1 LFSLQHLADFL
12 QGELVLKDT
21 KTESISSISSIENA
35 TKNQL
40 AYISKKK
47 LLPSLKTTTA
57 GVVILNKDFVADCPV
72 NAIIVDNPALTF
84 AKVSHK
90 FKTKTVLPKAIH
102 SSCIIAKSANISP
115 DVNIG
120 AFCCIGENVT
130 IASGVTIQSHTSIA
144 DNVHIDKGCYFH
156 PNITI
161 AEGVKIGSNT
171 ILHSGCVI
179 GSDGFGNEMDSNQKW
194 HKIAQVGSVQI
205 GNNVEIGAN
214 TTIDRGAINDTII
227 SDGVRIDNLVHIA
240 HNVQIGQNCAIA
252 ACVAIAGSTILGNSV
267 LIGGNAA
274 IADHLNITDNVI
286 ITGLTAIDK
295 DITRSDTYT
304 GFMPAVPHSQWLRLS
319 IIWRR
324 KVAKITRFFQKQF
337 QKD

>member
-12 QGELVLKDT
+12 QGELVLKNT
-21 KTESISSISSIENA
+21 KIESISSINSIENA
-35 TKNQL
+35 TQKQL

-47 LLPSLKTTTA
+47 LLSNLKTTTA
-57 GVVILNKDFVADCPV
+57 GVVILNKDFVIDCPT
-72 NAIIVDNPALTF
+72 NAIIVDNPALAF

-90 FKTKTVLPKAIH
+90 FKTQTTLPNTIH
-102 SSCIIAKSANISP
+102 SSCVIAKSANIAS

-130 IASGVTIQSHTSIA
+130 IASGVIIQSHTTIE
-144 DNVHIDKGCYFH
+144 DGVHIGKNCYFH
-156 PNITI
+156 PNITLI
-161 AEGVKIGSNT
+161 KDVKIGDNCV
-171 ILHSGCVI
+171 LHSGCVI
-179 GSDGFGNEMDSNQKW
+179 GSDGFGNEIDDNQKW
-194 HKIAQVGSVQI
+194 HKIAQVGSVLI

-252 ACVAIAGSTILGNSV
+252 ACVAIAGSTILGSSV

-295 DITRSDTYT
+295 DITHSDTYT

-319 IIWRR
+319 IIWRK
-324 KVAKITRFFQKQF
+324 KVAKITRFFQKQLK
-337 QKD
+337 KD